1 MRKTLLFLFVILI
14 PALPLIGQES
24 TGEDRYVRLIKANT
38 AEMYQNESR
47 NVRRITGPA
56 QFLHNN
62 TLLICDTAIWNV
74 SLNTVDAIGN
84 VKIIQNNTS
93 LSGDRIHYIADS
105 SLAKVR
111 GHIVELMDRDSNRLR
126 TFYLDFNTKDS
137 IAWFYEGGAMVD
149 KKGNIIESIRG
160 TYDSKIEKFKF
171 QEKVEMMSDSLVL
184 RSDSLAYYAN
194 ENRAE
199 FLGQTYIWQSN
210 SYLKA
215 GYGWYERDKERYNF
229 EKSVYMLDPKTEVW
243 ADRIYYN
250 APSGEA
256 ELFRDIQILDTV
268 QSVIM
273 FSDYAKYNRE
283 PVSARLYNNPSI
295 AVYSVENNK
304 PDTLF
309 LAADTMLYNSVPKFL
324 ADSATVAQALKRY
337 EQSKIDPFAV
347 VTGKNQN
354 VPGQQSEITA
364 NSPNSSPKKI
374 NPNQGESTLAGGL
387 NAVTAGINIDV
398 TLKDSLQKL
407 PPDTA
412 KIQSDTLAKTLTAP
426 AKLNDTQTVSAS
438 VTQDTINKAQTISV
452 AVAQDSLAKA
462 QTINANVVKDSLAK
476 VQTISANVAQDSLAR
491 TTAGS
496 SASTPDSLKINTP
509 QSLTKDS
516 VAPVDSTLIRFIE
529 ANKNVRFYRSNLQG
543 KCDSLIFNSVDSL
556 IRLFKD
562 PVMWNDK
569 NQFTSDSIQLVTD
582 NKKLRKVEFLSNA
595 FAMAKEDT
603 LHYNQIKATDL
614 IAHFTDG
621 ELSRFDAFGGVNM
634 LIFLAEDSLL
644 TTMNHKEC
652 KTMTSKIANQTLVRD
667 KCIDNAKSVIY
678 PLFDLEP
685 AKKRLRGFNIRES
698 ERPADRFAVCNREIK
713 RSEREVALKV
723 ELPSFTQTNR
733 FFRIAP
739 EIPEVIIKTREPKV
753 PDPAKLD
760 AEGTAET
767 TEQSTDKTTTEGTL
781 Q

>member
-347 VTGKNQN
+347 VTGKNES

-462 QTINANVVKDSLAK
+462 QIIN
-476 VQTISANVAQDSLAR
+476 ANVAQDSLAR

-496 SASTPDSLKINTP
+496 FASTPDSLKINTP

-634 LIFLAEDSLL
+634 LIFIAEDSLL

>member
-438 VTQDTINKAQTISV
+438 VTQDTINKAQTISA

-462 QTINANVVKDSLAK
+462 QIINANVVKDSLAK
-476 VQTISANVAQDSLAR
+476 VQTISANVVQDSLAR

-634 LIFLAEDSLL
+634 LIFIAEDSLL

-667 KCIDNAKSVIY
+667 KCIDNAKSVLY

>member
-1 MRKTLLFLFVILI
+1 M
-14 PALPLIGQES
+14 
-24 TGEDRYVRLIKANT
+24 
-38 AEMYQNESR
+38 
-47 NVRRITGPA
+47 
-56 QFLHNN
+56 
-62 TLLICDTAIWNV
+62 
-74 SLNTVDAIGN
+74 
-84 VKIIQNNTS
+84 
-93 LSGDRIHYIADS
+93 
-105 SLAKVR
+105 
-111 GHIVELMDRDSNRLR
+111 
-126 TFYLDFNTKDS
+126 
-137 IAWFYEGGAMVD
+137 
-149 KKGNIIESIRG
+149 
-160 TYDSKIEKFKF
+160 
-171 QEKVEMMSDSLVL
+171 
-184 RSDSLAYYAN
+184 
-194 ENRAE
+194 
-199 FLGQTYIWQSN
+199 
-210 SYLKA
+210 
-215 GYGWYERDKERYNF
+215 
-229 EKSVYMLDPKTEVW
+229 
-243 ADRIYYN
+243 
-250 APSGEA
+250 
-256 ELFRDIQILDTV
+256 
-268 QSVIM
+268 
-273 FSDYAKYNRE
+273 
-283 PVSARLYNNPSI
+283 
-295 AVYSVENNK
+295 
-304 PDTLF
+304 
-309 LAADTMLYNSVPKFL
+309 
-324 ADSATVAQALKRY
+324 
-337 EQSKIDPFAV
+337 
-347 VTGKNQN
+347 
-354 VPGQQSEITA
+354 
-364 NSPNSSPKKI
+364 
-374 NPNQGESTLAGGL
+374 
-387 NAVTAGINIDV
+387 
-398 TLKDSLQKL
+398 
-407 PPDTA
+407 
-412 KIQSDTLAKTLTAP
+412 
-426 AKLNDTQTVSAS
+426 
-438 VTQDTINKAQTISV
+438 
-452 AVAQDSLAKA
+452 
-462 QTINANVVKDSLAK
+462 
-476 VQTISANVAQDSLAR
+476 
-491 TTAGS
+491 
-496 SASTPDSLKINTP
+496 KINTP

>member
-215 GYGWYERDKERYNF
+215 SYGWYERDKERYNF

-374 NPNQGESTLAGGL
+374 SPNQGESTLAGGL

>member
-438 VTQDTINKAQTISV
+438 VTQDTINKAQTISA

-462 QTINANVVKDSLAK
+462 QIINANVV
-476 VQTISANVAQDSLAR
+476 QDSLAR

-634 LIFLAEDSLL
+634 LIFIAEDSLL

-667 KCIDNAKSVIY
+667 KCIDNAKSVLY